1 MKPEIERTFGSQFKK
16 EVSDL
21 LENLGNMTDII
32 ETNFSQIKDILQQNK
47 QEVINAITKE
57 KNKDI
62 AKLEGEL
69 KDLKNDIKAKDD
81 KIIKLTLK
89 EGELRGKD
97 EIIASLN
104 LNIDKLQQKLDA
116 LRDCHNHDNP
126 LQKIVDSLT
135 AKNLEFEVKLKSFQ
149 EKAA

>member
-1 MKPEIERTFGSQFKK
+1 
-16 EVSDL
+16 
-21 LENLGNMTDII
+21 MTDII
-32 ETNFSQIKDILQQNK
+32 ETNFSLIKDILQQNK

-69 KDLKNDIKAKDD
+69 KDLKNDLKAKDD
-81 KIIKLTLK
+81 KMIKLTLK

-97 EIIASLN
+97 ELIASLN
-104 LNIDKLQQKLDA
+104 LNIDNLQQKLNA

-135 AKNLEFEVKLKSFQ
+135 AKNLELEVKLKSFQ